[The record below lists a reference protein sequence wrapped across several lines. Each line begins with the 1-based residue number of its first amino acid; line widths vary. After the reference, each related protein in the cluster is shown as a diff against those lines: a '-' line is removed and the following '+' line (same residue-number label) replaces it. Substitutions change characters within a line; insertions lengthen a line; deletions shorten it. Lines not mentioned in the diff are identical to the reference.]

1 MEYYLI
7 LVAVLIVFC
16 SILILQGKSPCEK
29 SLAFN
34 QLSSLV
40 ALFIVLLST
49 YEYYKTYVDIAIIY
63 SLFSFVATMAL
74 LHFGNKKT
82 DEV

>member
-7 LVAVLIVFC
+7 LVGILIVSC
-16 SILILQGKSPCEK
+16 SILILQGKDACEK

-40 ALFIVLLST
+40 ALFIALLST
-49 YEYYKTYVDIAIIY
+49 YEYYRTYVDIAIIY

-74 LHFGNKKT
+74 LHFGKKET
-82 DEV
+82 